1 MGTEETG
8 VIRPSDA
15 AAQPPRL
22 TPAEFKGKECSPLHT
37 MLALLLWLGAIHFNV
52 IIFFAAFVFLPLPK
66 AMAVVVLL
74 VIFMLIPIDE
84 KSNWGRKLGRL
95 FEASE
100 KNVSLGIR
108 ECPESDMAVEPI
120 LSVSDRAIVCYEEVG
135 ACLSPWV
142 GGERKEKFVGF
153 LGNCIQTGKAFL
165 AEMEMDM
172 LNVQIALSFGICGTD
187 GGKRG

>member
-66 AMAVVVLL
+66 AMAFV
-74 VIFMLIPIDE
+74 PISPYSGSGFIGDIYVD
-84 KSNWGRKLGRL
+84 SN
-95 FEASE
+95 
-100 KNVSLGIR
+100 
-108 ECPESDMAVEPI
+108 
-120 LSVSDRAIVCYEEVG
+120 
-135 ACLSPWV
+135 
-142 GGERKEKFVGF
+142 
-153 LGNCIQTGKAFL
+153 
-165 AEMEMDM
+165 
-172 LNVQIALSFGICGTD
+172 
-187 GGKRG
+187 